1 MAACIFPGTRSALN
15 FFGMSA
21 VRCGMWRSP
30 ITRTS
35 TWTSKRPRVWTMCV
49 ASRSVGW
56 GTSVGWA
63 GSSPCAEQTARC
75 FGVMRATNLRG
86 DGQ

>member
-35 TWTSKRPRVWTMCV
+35 TWTSTKGRRCGPRVWQGAV
-49 ASRSVGW
+49 GGVGW
-56 GTSVGWA
+56 VVTMREQTQRA
-63 GSSPCAEQTARC
+63 GS
-75 FGVMRATNLRG
+75 G
-86 DGQ
+86 